1 MRNRICAVVAAA
13 IVAGAPPNSNAR
25 PASVS
30 TLDSFRIGSSG
41 IQCTA
46 QYDVGNPNL
55 KIMFDRGYKLVCRDA
70 ASAVGTL
77 LALRGRAAPP
87 AIRSLKCDAAVPVAI
102 DGIGSVSGSTCRD
115 AATNLDY
122 KRYQVTRGATTYVAE
137 GLAGYD
143 SVLRIGLATVVTDRP
158 VQGAVEVATTL
169 VSDAASFASVQ
180 AGALDAQGAR
190 FQAYAR
196 NNGGSFAQAAAF
208 FESLSRR
215 GGEDSAEYVAN
226 DGLQQSN
233 LGHFAAAKRLFDRAA
248 SLTAKRD
255 GVSQRMVRNF
265 RAIDALNQG
274 NPAAAIDALAA
285 PVIPLHDLDDE
296 NIRLGEISPGLAMLI
311 NRENQALKSLGGVE
325 TGLTVL
331 DRAAILDA
339 QATQLRGMALRQQG
353 RFGEAREALS
363 RSLAETDNVRG
374 GRVVSVN
381 WMRAQTLSELGGV
394 AEAAGDIAAADNY
407 LRDAILLYQASYPG
421 TPALLGAT
429 ARRAGF
435 LARSGRKDEAASL
448 FGEVIRQSAGVS
460 DAAGVLR
467 ELVRPYFAILAERT
481 DGKSAAAFFEASQI
495 AQRPGV
501 AQTQAIL
508 ARQFS
513 EKNDDASALFRLSLA
528 RTRDIVRTNAE
539 ISSLSGRSDLDDE
552 GKTRL
557 AELKQ
562 SLALFE
568 REQTA
573 LQSKLAAYPRYRA
586 TSPSDVTLGEL
597 QGALREGEGYYKLT
611 IVGGDVFGQ
620 FITRNSAQTFRIA
633 HSAEELQDQVTRL
646 RDSIV
651 QEEGGSLITKP
662 FDIETAR
669 TLYKSLFSPVE
680 ATLSAT
686 HHLIFE
692 PDGAML
698 QLPPS
703 LLITDD
709 KGIKAYAKRMARPDA
724 DEFDFTGI
732 AWLGRD
738 HEVSIAVSPRS
749 FIDVRAI
756 GPSRGRR
763 AYLGLGHNAK
773 PAMRPASTAA
783 DDCQWPLSVWG
794 RPISAAEL
802 ELAAGIVGRANSA
815 VVTDDAFS
823 DTGLLQRQDLSDYRV
838 IHFATHGLVTAPRPQ
853 CIARPALVTSFGG
866 TSSDGLLNFAEIFD
880 LKLDADVVILS
891 ACDTAG
897 KATAAAT
904 REAGVATGGDYA
916 LDGLVRAFVGAGARS
931 VIASHWPVPDD
942 FDATKRLIGGLFEAK
957 PGTSVGEALRATQLG
972 LMNDAETSHPFYWA
986 AFVILGDAAK
996 PLLQNRMEAT
1006 ASSAGQPQ
1014 QRSSTGTAQ

>member
-1 MRNRICAVVAAA
+1 MRIKLQAA
-13 IVAGAPPNSNAR
+13 IAAIMVAGVPLASGAR
-25 PASVS
+25 PVSVA
-30 TLDSFRIGSSG
+30 TLDSFRIGNSG

-46 QYDVGNPNL
+46 QYDVGNPHL
-55 KIMFDRGYKLVCRDA
+55 KMMFDRSYKLVCRDA
-70 ASAVGTL
+70 ASAVGTV
-77 LALRGRAAPP
+77 LALRGRSAPP
-87 AIRSLKCDAAVPVAI
+87 ATGSLKCDAAVPISI

-115 AATNLDY
+115 AETSLDY
-122 KRYQVTRGATTYVAE
+122 RRYQYTRGPTTYIAE

-143 SVLRIGLATVVTDRP
+143 SVLRLGLATVVADKP
-158 VQGAVEVATTL
+158 VAGAVEVATTL

-190 FQAYAR
+190 YQAYTR

-208 FESLSRR
+208 FESLSQR

-233 LGHFAAAKRLFDRAA
+233 LGNFAIAKRLLDRAA
-248 SLTAKRD
+248 LLTAKRD

-274 NPAAAIDALAA
+274 NAAGAIEALAA
-285 PVIPLHDLDDE
+285 PVIPLRELEDE
-296 NIRLGEISPGLAMLI
+296 SVRQGEISPGLAALI
-311 NRENQALKSLGGVE
+311 NRENEAIKSLGGVE
-325 TGLTVL
+325 TGLTVQ
-331 DRAAILDA
+331 DRAAIMDA
-339 QATQLRGMALRQQG
+339 QATQLRGIALRQQAK
-353 RFGEAREALS
+353 FSEAREALS
-363 RSLAETDNVRG
+363 QSLVETDNVRG

-381 WMRAQTLSELGGV
+381 WMRAQTLSELSGV
-394 AEAAGDIAAADNY
+394 AEAAGDGPAADDY
-407 LRDAILLYQASYPG
+407 LKEAILLYQVSYPA
-421 TPALLGAT
+421 TPALFGAM

-435 LARSGRKDEAASL
+435 LARTGRADEAVTL
-448 FGEVIRQSAGVS
+448 FGDVIHQSAGVS

-467 ELVRPYFAILAERT
+467 ELVRPYFAILAART
-481 DGKSAAAFFEASQI
+481 DSGSATAFFEASQI

-513 EKNDDASALFRLSLA
+513 ERNDEASALFRLSLA
-528 RTRDIVRTNAE
+528 RSRDIVRTNAE
-539 ISSLSGRSDLDDE
+539 IAALSAQSDLGEE
-552 GKTRL
+552 GKARL
-557 AELKQ
+557 AASKQ

-586 TSPSDVTLGEL
+586 TSASDVTLADL
-597 QGALREGEGYYKLT
+597 QGALSDGEGYYKLT
-611 IVGGDVFGQ
+611 IVGGDVYGQ
-620 FITRNSAQTFRIA
+620 FITRESTKTFHIESSADQLR
-633 HSAEELQDQVTRL
+633 EEVARL

-651 QEEGGSLITKP
+651 RDEDGNLITLP
-662 FDIETAR
+662 FDVQTAR
-669 TLYKSLFSPVE
+669 ALYKTLFGPIE
-680 ATLSAT
+680 APFSGTR
-686 HHLIFE
+686 HLIFE

-703 LLITDD
+703 VLISDD
-709 KGIKAYAKRMARPDA
+709 KGIRAYAKRIAQPDA

-738 HEVSIAVSPRS
+738 HAVSIAVSPRS
-749 FIDVRAI
+749 FVDVRAI
-756 GPSRGRR
+756 GPSHGRR

-773 PAMRPASTAA
+773 PVARPVPIAD

-794 RPISAAEL
+794 RPISPEEL
-802 ELAAGIVGRANSA
+802 NLASEIVGRSNSA
-815 VVTDDAFS
+815 VITDGAFT
-823 DTGLLQRQDLSDYRV
+823 DTGLLDRQDLSDYRV
-838 IHFATHGLVTAPRPQ
+838 IHFATHGLVTAPRSQ
-853 CIARPALVTSFGG
+853 CVARPALVTSFGAKN
-866 TSSDGLLNFAEIFD
+866 SDGLLSFAEIFD

-897 KATAAAT
+897 TATAAAT
-904 REAGVATGGDYA
+904 REAGVATGGNYA

-942 FDATKRLIGGLFEAK
+942 FDATKRLIGGLFKAK
-957 PGTSVGEALRATQLG
+957 PGTSVGEALRTTQVG

-986 AFVILGDAAK
+986 AFVILGDSAK
-996 PLLQNRMEAT
+996 PLLQGKPDVFANSGVA
-1006 ASSAGQPQ
+1006 PQ
-1014 QRSSTGTAQ
+1014 H